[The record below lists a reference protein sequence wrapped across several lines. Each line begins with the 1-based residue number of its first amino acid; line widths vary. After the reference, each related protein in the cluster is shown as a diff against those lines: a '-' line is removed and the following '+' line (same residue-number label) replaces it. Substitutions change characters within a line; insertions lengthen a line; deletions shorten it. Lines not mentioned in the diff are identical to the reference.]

1 MKALKDTLNEVQGKH
16 KSGPLKKLYILTLML
31 PYAFWNEDNIY
42 DDFFGKLSQEEID
55 DFEALDKELTWLDES
70 NQRRQ
75 FSVLSYWYE
84 IINKLCDYMLTVET
98 SRWEKLVWK
107 EIKSYVE

>member
-1 MKALKDTLNEVQGKH
+1 MKALKDTLNEARGKH
-16 KSGPLKKLYILTLML
+16 KSGPLKKIYILTLML
-31 PYAFWNEDNIY
+31 PYEFWKEDKIC
-42 DDFFGKLSQEEID
+42 DEFFSKLTQEEIG
-55 DFEALDKELTWLDES
+55 DFEALDKELTWLDDS
-70 NQRRQ
+70 DQRRQ

-98 SRWEKLVWK
+98 NRWEKLVWK